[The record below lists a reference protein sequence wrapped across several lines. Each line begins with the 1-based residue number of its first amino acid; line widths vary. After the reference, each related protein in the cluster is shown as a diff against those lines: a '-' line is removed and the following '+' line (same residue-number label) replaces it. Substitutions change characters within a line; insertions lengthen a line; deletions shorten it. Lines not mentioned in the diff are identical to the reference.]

1 MPNVT
6 FSNSVTCNSNVAR
19 EIESEREGQREAYL
33 ICEYIKLNLNWVSPS
48 AEASRCARLIADIAL
63 KYLYLYYCL
72 ARHTWRMR
80 YMRPHLLFVDIRV
93 CKHTPCVSVCMI
105 NNNQED
111 SSRAGFMLSFERSH
125 THTHT
130 LRHTPPPFAA
140 YAIYIHNVA
149 LCSRCYS
156 RLLCGC
162 LTATKSCC

>member
-1 MPNVT
+1 M
-6 FSNSVTCNSNVAR
+6 
-19 EIESEREGQREAYL
+19 
-33 ICEYIKLNLNWVSPS
+33 ICENIKLNLNWASPS
-48 AEASRCARLIADIAL
+48 AEALRCARLIADIAL

-93 CKHTPCVSVCMI
+93 CKHTRCVSVCMI

-125 THTHT
+125 THVQANTHT
-130 LRHTPPPFAA
+130 HAPPPFAA